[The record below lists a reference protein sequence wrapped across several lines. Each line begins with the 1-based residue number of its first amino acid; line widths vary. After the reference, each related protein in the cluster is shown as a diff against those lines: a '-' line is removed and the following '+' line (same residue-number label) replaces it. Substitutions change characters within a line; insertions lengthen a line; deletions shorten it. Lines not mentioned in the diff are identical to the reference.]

1 MPNKLTE
8 LGKLIAEKEQDYR
21 GRQKTIDRLDKQ
33 HDAGASRRFKSF
45 GEYVDSETG
54 EKNYQE
60 NADQLGKEIEKLRK
74 EYLDAEAEAETADQE
89 EAIASDKKRKQA
101 KDFKDREAAEKARG
115 AEPVERSMI
124 KKAAAAKAL
133 EQAAKSRLGKGALK
147 KLGGRAMSPALQLM
161 MLIAGPGAEKMLR
174 DYEDKKTPGPFR
186 KDGSIKPP
194 PA

>member
-21 GRQKTIDRLDKQ
+21 GRQQRIDRLDKQ
-33 HDAGASRRFKSF
+33 HDAGAYRRFKNF

-60 NADQLGKEIEKLRK
+60 NADELGKEIEKLRK
-74 EYLDAEAEAETADQE
+74 EYLDAEAEAEELDVE

-147 KLGGRAMSPALQLM
+147 KLGGKAMSPALQLM
-161 MLIAGPGAEKMLR
+161 MLIAGPGAQKMLK
-174 DYEDKKTPGPFR
+174 DYETKK
-186 KDGSIKPP
+186 KPVGMRP
-194 PA
+194 PEA